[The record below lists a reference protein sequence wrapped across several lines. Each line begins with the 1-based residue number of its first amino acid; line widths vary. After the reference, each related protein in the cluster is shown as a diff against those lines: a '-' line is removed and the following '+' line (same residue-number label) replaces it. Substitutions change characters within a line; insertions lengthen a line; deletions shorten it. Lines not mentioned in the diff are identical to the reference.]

1 MADNQLSAFS
11 IPNDVPIC
19 QLDCTSAFNGLE
31 EKEKKYAY
39 YLAKA
44 CNEGGLICLLQTSP
58 ESPAIFSMFQKLYGK
73 TGTGVLR
80 SELRQAQEDITDD
93 DLDVSKQGRLSI
105 F

>member
-1 MADNQLSAFS
+1 MADDQLSTFS
-11 IPNDVPIC
+11 IPNDVPVC

-31 EKEKKYAY
+31 EKEKNYAH

-73 TGTGVLR
+73 TEIELLR
-80 SELRQAQEDITDD
+80 TELKQTQEDITDG
-93 DLDVSKQGRLSI
+93 DLDVSS
-105 F
+105 

>member
-1 MADNQLSAFS
+1 MADDQLSAFS
-11 IPNDVPIC
+11 ISNHVPIC

-31 EKEKKYAY
+31 EKEKKYAH

-73 TGTGVLR
+73 TEIEVLR
-80 SELRQAQEDITDD
+80 SELKQAQEDITLG
-93 DLDVSKQGRLSI
+93 DLDVSNQV
-105 F
+105 